1 MSIKGEMIT
10 SVSKEIEREF
20 GKPGTAEREKFDE
33 EAYAFYR
40 QVLKIAFAVFL
51 AFSWAGFAYFLKEHG
66 ELCDW
71 KRKQKMLR

>member
-33 EAYAFYR
+33 EAYALYR

-51 AFSWAGFAYFLKEHG
+51 AFS
-66 ELCDW
+66 
-71 KRKQKMLR
+71 